1 MFSVGPSEVSGRT
14 QACVPVEVAL
24 EGVPVSTSGV
34 VGGKPGCPRACKVRL
49 QVCVA
54 GLASDII
61 EVLAMVRE
69 APPAPTGIAP
79 CAGPGADLR
88 DSCSLLR
95 SAVEAL
101 EREHAGLERAVRDAR
116 AATIAADST
125 VRELLAKVEA
135 TKVKAKAAQEAAARA
150 TLKMECAKEAV
161 AAADTFKSKWKSASE
176 PGDSMEVADAAERDA
191 QHKLTQRQ
199 ALVQQCQREREALVQ
214 EEARASESLRHAT
227 RALEAGRREE
237 ERAKTELD
245 RATRK
250 LQVVRPL
257 VEGGSSAPPAGG
269 RASAGPSAVGGARC
283 GPAGGS
289 GGVRLQ
295 PQGGAV
301 VPHVVESDGGDVSTD
316 SDSEVDEGKRASSG
330 CRKRARASA

>member
-1 MFSVGPSEVSGRT
+1 
-14 QACVPVEVAL
+14 
-24 EGVPVSTSGV
+24 
-34 VGGKPGCPRACKVRL
+34 
-49 QVCVA
+49 
-54 GLASDII
+54 
-61 EVLAMVRE
+61 
-69 APPAPTGIAP
+69 
-79 CAGPGADLR
+79 
-88 DSCSLLR
+88 
-95 SAVEAL
+95 VEAL